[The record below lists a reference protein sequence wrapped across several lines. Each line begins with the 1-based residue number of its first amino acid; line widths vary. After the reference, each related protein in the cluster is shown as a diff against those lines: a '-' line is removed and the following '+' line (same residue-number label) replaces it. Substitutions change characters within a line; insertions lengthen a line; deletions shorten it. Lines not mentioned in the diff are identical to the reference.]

1 MLADVL
7 IVSAVV
13 IAGLMLVQ
21 WLLSIPLRN
30 VSIVD
35 IGWGLGFVAIAWVGV
50 WRCDIT
56 LKIVQWPRWLLPVFV
71 TIWGLRLALHLTK
84 RNIGKPEDYRYAAM
98 REARGPAFVWSS
110 LGIVFGLQGAVMWVV
125 SLPVQMALA
134 RPTPSVCHVLS
145 GIGVAVW
152 TIGLAFEALGDW
164 QLAQFKADPAHK
176 GRVMDRGLWKWTRHP
191 NYFGDFLIWWGHW
204 LLSLGV
210 SDYGSTWWS
219 IISPLLMSFLL
230 IRVSGV
236 ALLEKALRA
245 RSPEYA
251 AYIERTSAFIP
262 WWPKEAPHERDRSH

>member
-1 MLADVL
+1 MLSDVL
-7 IVSAVV
+7 IVSALV
-13 IAGLMLVQ
+13 IAVLMLGQ

-35 IGWGLGFVAIAWVGV
+35 IGWGLGFVAVAGAGV
-50 WRCDIT
+50 WRCGLT
-56 LKIVQWPRWLLPVFV
+56 FEVAQWSRWLLPVLV
-71 TIWGLRLALHLTK
+71 TIWGLRLALHLAT

-98 REARGPAFVWSS
+98 REARGAAFVWSS
-110 LGIVFGLQGAVMWVV
+110 LGIVFGLQGAVMWIV

-134 RPTPSVCHVLS
+134 RPALTTCHVLS
-145 GIGVAVW
+145 AIGVAVW
-152 TIGLAFEALGDW
+152 IVGFAFEAIGDW

-176 GRVMDRGLWKWTRHP
+176 GRVMDSGLWKWTRHP

-219 IISPLLMSFLL
+219 IVSPLLMSFLL

-236 ALLEKALRA
+236 ALLEKALKA

-262 WWPKEAPHERDRSH
+262 WWPKATPREFDSQQ